1 MVQYSEGFL
10 RRKRQALVYVPRE
23 RLHGERIKT
32 QNTVRIMYE
41 QASGETRRICDV
53 KQRGKNHI

>member
-23 RLHGERIKT
+23 RLHGERIKKDT
-32 QNTVRIMYE
+32 EYSENNV
-41 QASGETRRICDV
+41 
-53 KQRGKNHI
+53 